1 MRAID
6 NANTSRHLPTARM
19 KPIELGRIDLN
30 LLTVLAA
37 LMRERHVSRAAQRL
51 NLGQP
56 AVSHA
61 LARLRELT
69 GDPLL
74 VRQGRVMEPT
84 ERALALMQGL
94 GPALEQIEATFRA
107 QADFEPARAAP
118 VFRIGLTDDLQIAML
133 PRLLRALSAEV
144 PRAKLVTLTVCYRN
158 AMRYLD
164 EGARQRG
171 DGLPERPAGRRQGAQ
186 GRAPRASPCCAPTR
200 ATGKLSLDDY
210 CRRRH
215 VLVTYAGDLCGTV
228 DETLDELGR
237 AARRGVF
244 GAAVRQPARRA
255 GRHRAAGHCARAR
268 GAGAVCARRAALR
281 GLPFESPDY
290 QLKLAW
296 RAVTDKDPAEAWLRK
311 AMLRAFND

>member
-1 MRAID
+1 
-6 NANTSRHLPTARM
+6 M
-19 KPIELGRIDLN
+19 KPVELSRIDLN

-37 LMRERHVSRAAQRL
+37 LMRERHVSRAAERL

-94 GPALEQIEATFRA
+94 GPALDQIEATLRT
-107 QADFEPARAAP
+107 QAEFEPGRAAP

-133 PRLLRALSAEV
+133 PRLLRALGAEA
-144 PRAKLVTLTVCYRN
+144 PRARLVTLTVCYRN
-158 AMRYLD
+158 AAQHLD
-164 EGARQRG
+164 
-171 DGLPERPAGRRQGAQ
+171 DGQVSAVMSFLKDLPAGAKVRKVRTARFALL
-186 GRAPRASPCCAPTR
+186 RADSAA
-200 ATGKLSLDDY
+200 GKLTLDDY

-228 DETLDELGR
+228 DETLEEIGRQRDVAFSVPQFGSLPAVLAGTELL
-237 AARRGVF
+237 ATVPEHVA
-244 GAAVRQPARRA
+244 Q
-255 GRHRAAGHCARAR
+255 
-268 GAGAVCARRAALR
+268 ALSAQGGLR
-281 GLPFESPDY
+281 YEALPFESPAY
-290 QLKLAW
+290 AIKLAW

-311 AMLRAFND
+311 AMLRAFGD

>member
-1 MRAID
+1 
-6 NANTSRHLPTARM
+6 M
-19 KPIELGRIDLN
+19 KPVELNRIDLN

-37 LMRERHVSRAAQRL
+37 LMRERHVSRAAERL

-74 VRQGRVMEPT
+74 VRHGRVMEPT

-94 GPALEQIEATFRA
+94 GPALAQIEATFRA
-107 QADFEPARAAP
+107 QADFEPDRAAP

-158 AMRYLD
+158 AMSYLEQGEVSVVMSFLKD
-164 EGARQRG
+164 LPADAKVRKVRTARVAM
-171 DGLPERPAGRRQGAQ
+171 L
-186 GRAPRASPCCAPTR
+186 RADTVP
-200 ATGKLSLDDY
+200 GKLPLDDY

-228 DETLDELGR
+228 DETLGEIGR
-237 AARRGVF
+237 QRDVAFSVPQF
-244 GAAVRQPARRA
+244 GSLPAVLA
-255 GRHRAAGHCARAR
+255 GTDLLATVPEH
-268 GAGAVCARRAALR
+268 VALALSAQGGLR
-281 GLPFESPDY
+281 FEALPFEGPDY
-290 QLKLAW
+290 QIKLAW
-296 RAVTDKDPAEAWLRK
+296 RAVTDKDSAEMWLRK

>member
-1 MRAID
+1 
-6 NANTSRHLPTARM
+6 M

-37 LMRERHVSRAAQRL
+37 LVRERHVSRAAARL
-51 NLGQP
+51 HLGQP

-74 VRQGRVMEPT
+74 VRQGRTMEPT

-107 QADFEPARAAP
+107 QAEFEPSQAAP
-118 VFRIGLTDDLQIAML
+118 VFRIGLADDLQIAML

-158 AMRYLD
+158 ASACLDDGQVSAVMGYLKD
-164 EGARQRG
+164 
-171 DGLPERPAGRRQGAQ
+171 LPAGAKVRKVRTARYALL
-186 GRAPRASPCCAPTR
+186 RADTVP
-200 ATGKLSLDDY
+200 GKLSLDDY

-215 VLVTYAGDLCGTV
+215 VLVTYAGDLHGTV
-228 DETLDELGR
+228 DETLAALGR
-237 AARRGVF
+237 QRDVAFSVPQF
-244 GAAVRQPARRA
+244 GSLPAVLANTDLLATMPEHVAQALSVQA
-255 GRHRAAGHCARAR
+255 G
-268 GAGAVCARRAALR
+268 LR
-281 GLPFESPDY
+281 CEALPFEGPSYDVR
-290 QLKLAW
+290 LTW
-296 RAVTDKDPAEAWLRK
+296 RAATDKDPAESWLRK